1 MHASPKVK
9 RTANLTMQ
17 CPPLERHTLRPCWSW
32 EGTGRRNF
40 VSIVFSVGTLRN
52 KRVMIRYFSAQ
63 ISMTVCRHSA
73 LNLCKHTLRIY
84 YLEKFGFLTA
94 DSKERGREEC
104 VASLTPSLIL
114 IRRVLSRKEIE
125 GKDLPSMAA
134 TFAFSSLSLSQFSS
148 PSGML
153 NGLSHAE

>member
-1 MHASPKVK
+1 
-9 RTANLTMQ
+9 
-17 CPPLERHTLRPCWSW
+17 
-32 EGTGRRNF
+32 
-40 VSIVFSVGTLRN
+40 
-52 KRVMIRYFSAQ
+52 MIRYFSAQ

-134 TFAFSSLSLSQFSS
+134 TATATFAFSSLSLSQFSS